1 MAEPMRPRLV
11 LASGSRSRRD
21 MLQAA
26 GLDFEAVPSTVDE
39 DAAKH
44 EISSGTQ
51 SWSSPI
57 GFAAAVAERLAREK
71 AREVSARHR
80 GAVVIGADQTLALL
94 GAESGK
100 SYSKPAGIAE
110 ARRQLAE
117 MRGRTHVLVSA
128 VAVVRDGKTL
138 WSHRDEAHLTM
149 REFSDA
155 FLDDYLA
162 RAGEKVCTS
171 VGAYQLEG
179 LGIQL
184 FESIT
189 GDYFTI
195 LGMPLLAL
203 LGELRRQGVVAT

>member
-71 AREVSARHR
+71 AREVSARHP

>member
-1 MAEPMRPRLV
+1 MAEPKRPRLI
-11 LASGSRSRRD
+11 LASGSRSRRE

-39 DAAKH
+39 DAAKRA
-44 EISSGTQ
+44 ISAGAQT
-51 SWSSPI
+51 WSSPV
-57 GFAAAVAERLAREK
+57 GFAAAVAERLAGEK
-71 AREVSARHR
+71 ARDVSARSP
-80 GAVVIGADQTLALL
+80 GAVVVGADQTLALL
-94 GAESGK
+94 GGESGK
-100 SYSKPAGIAE
+100 TFDKPSGLAE
-110 ARRQLAE
+110 ARNQLGE

-128 VAVVRDGKTL
+128 VAVVRDGKVL

-149 REFSDA
+149 RDFSDA

-195 LGMPLLAL
+195 LGMPLLPL
-203 LGELRRQGVVAT
+203 LAELRRQGIVGT